1 MRAFRIASALI
12 ALLVAC
18 RQESG
23 HYRQLS
29 KRSRLDSA
37 TAATHRKL
45 IPLSVLPDPHA
56 ICRLDRREPVPTWA
70 AARTAGISSISRT
83 GDELSIIVVDSLA
96 PRNIQC
102 NRGWRA
108 IKIRGP
114 IPLNLIG
121 VIAGLYTTLANA
133 TVSVFAVST
142 FDTDYVMVEHR
153 SLDRAVGALRRAG
166 YQFIDPLSA
175 DSAQPLPVKP
185 VDEAVTDPDFFL
197 FRARVQMALAA
208 RDTAAIMRIVD
219 RGILNSLG
227 GDGGP
232 QEFRERWELKTPEKS
247 QLWTT
252 LGFVLGLGG
261 RFLEDSMFYAPYTM
275 GATLGDGFE
284 ALIVL
289 GANVPVHAG
298 PAVTAKV
305 IDTVS
310 FEEVTKWREKSS
322 TGEWEPIRTVKGR
335 TGWMHQQFLRS
346 PIDYRAGFVRR
357 QGRWWLRALVA
368 GD

>member
-1 MRAFRIASALI
+1 ML
-12 ALLVAC
+12 
-18 RQESG
+18 
-23 HYRQLS
+23 
-29 KRSRLDSA
+29 
-37 TAATHRKL
+37 
-45 IPLSVLPDPHA
+45 LPDPHA
-56 ICRLDRREPVPTWA
+56 ICRLDRREPVPAWA
-70 AARTAGISSISRT
+70 AARSAGISSISRT
-83 GDELSIIVVDSLA
+83 GNELSTIVVDSLA

-121 VIAGLYTTLANA
+121 VVAGLYTTLANA
-133 TVSVFAVST
+133 TVSVLALST
-142 FDTDYVMVEHR
+142 FDTDYVMVEHK

-166 YQFIDPLSA
+166 YQFIDPVPK
-175 DSAQPLPVKP
+175 DSAAPLPIKP
-185 VDEAVTDPDFFL
+185 VDEAVTDPEFFV
-197 FRARVQMALAA
+197 FRARVQTALAA
-208 RDTAAIMRIVD
+208 HDTAEIMRIVD
-219 RGILNSLG
+219 EDILNSLG

-232 QEFRERWELKTPEKS
+232 QEFRERWDLGTPEKS

-252 LGFVLGLGG
+252 LGFVLALGG
-261 RFLEDSMFYAPYTM
+261 RFFEDSMFYAPYSM
-275 GATLGDGFE
+275 GGTLGDGFE

-289 GANVPVHAG
+289 DANVPVHAG
-298 PAVTAKV
+298 PSATSKV

-310 FEEVTKWREKSS
+310 FEEVTKWREKST
-322 TGEWEPIRTVKGR
+322 TGGWEPVRTAEGR
-335 TGWMHQQFLRS
+335 RGWVQQRSLRS